1 MVEINWTT
9 FSYFQDNLNATGN
22 VTLTL
27 MSESSQS
34 VDVMMVL
41 STIIA
46 SVGIVANFTV
56 ILVFLNDKKLRK
68 KIQNIFIINQ
78 VGFLFTHFTICKPI
92 VSLEFVYTY
101 RLLQYGSK

>member
-56 ILVFLNDKKLRK
+56 ILVFLNDKKLKK
-68 KIQNIFIINQ
+68 KIPNIFIINQ

-101 RLLQYGSK
+101 RLLRYGSK